1 MKILFIH
8 NYYIN
13 FGGEDYMFNAEVENM
28 KRHNIDLVVYQKSN
42 SDIEKLSLFE
52 KANLLVNYSF
62 NKKTFKN
69 VTEIIK
75 KEKIDLCH
83 CFNLI
88 HLISP
93 SVYYACK
100 ENNIP
105 IVQSLHNYRPLCVN
119 GKFFRNDRICFECLQ
134 EPLINSVEKQCYRNS
149 KLQTLLLAN
158 SILENEDAYKHL
170 VDAYIAPS
178 QFVKS
183 IFFQAGYQENK
194 IFVRKNFLIENP
206 TKSEVDE
213 NYFLFVGRLEKAKGI
228 NILIDAAKELP
239 DIKFVAIGNNSDL
252 KKPLPSNFNAIG
264 ELPRKNILDW
274 IARSTAVVVP
284 SISLETFSITAL
296 DAMAFGKPIIV
307 SKIGGLQEL
316 CREETNG
323 FFIEPGNLSQ
333 LIKKIQIIH
342 KDVKLRQKMGNI
354 GRAIFE
360 KEYSAESAF
369 LNISLIYQNLL
380 NKQKSNKKE
389 TIDAIRQFA

>member
-158 SILENEDAYKHL
+158 S
-170 VDAYIAPS
+170 
-178 QFVKS
+178 
-183 IFFQAGYQENK
+183 
-194 IFVRKNFLIENP
+194 FVRKNFLIENP